1 MSEEDFEQQP
11 LVEHLSELRRRLF
24 WVLATFVIGLVVS
37 FLYASD
43 IFKIISKD
51 ANKHFEL
58 YALSP
63 ADSFKIYMQISFV
76 AAFILALPVLLYH
89 LWQFVRPGLERR
101 EQKAALIYI
110 PIAFLLFIGGLLFGY
125 FLVFPLM
132 IDFLTNISKD
142 LGVKQMYGIYQ
153 YISFMFNVI
162 VPLAFLFLLPVVVL
176 FLTRLRLIT
185 PELLIKLR
193 KGAYLVLIVIALII
207 TPDLMSN
214 FLVAIP
220 LILLYEVSILL
231 SLWLYRRIEKETE
244 EEQEPEEK
252 LEA

>member
-1 MSEEDFEQQP
+1 MSEEDFDQQP

-24 WVLATFVIGLVVS
+24 WVIAVFIVGLIVS
-37 FLYASD
+37 FVFAAD
-43 IFKIISKD
+43 IFKIISRD
-51 ANKHFEL
+51 ANEHFAL

-63 ADSFKIYMQISFV
+63 ADSFKIYMQISLVSAFV
-76 AAFILALPVLLYH
+76 LALPVLLYH
-89 LWQFVRPGLERR
+89 LWQFVRPGLAPK

-110 PIAFLLFIGGLLFGY
+110 PVAFLLFIGGLAFGY

-132 IDFLTNISKD
+132 IEFLTNISKD

-162 VPLAFLFLLPVVVL
+162 VPLALLFLLPVVVL

-185 PELLIKLR
+185 PDLLIKVR
-193 KGAYLVLIVIALII
+193 KVAYLVLIVVALII
-207 TPDLMSN
+207 TPDLLSN

-220 LILLYEVSILL
+220 LILLYEISILL
-231 SLWLYRRIEKETE
+231 SLWLLRRLDKETAE
-244 EEQEPEEK
+244 EEEESDD
-252 LEA
+252 

>member
-1 MSEEDFEQQP
+1 MSEEEYQP
-11 LVEHLSELRRRLF
+11 LSDHLIELRRRLL
-24 WVLATFVIGLVVS
+24 WVLATFVVGLVAS
-37 FLYASD
+37 FIYAAD

-51 ANKHFEL
+51 VDQHFAL

-63 ADSFKIYMQISFV
+63 ADSFKIYMQISLV

-89 LWQFVRPGLERR
+89 LWQFVRPGLEPR

-110 PIAFLLFIGGLLFGY
+110 PVAFLLFIGGLAFGY
-125 FLVFPLM
+125 FVVFPLM
-132 IDFLTNISKD
+132 INFLTNISKE

-162 VPLAFLFLLPVVVL
+162 VPLAVLFLLPVFVL

-185 PELLIKLR
+185 PHLLIKVR
-193 KGAYLVLIVIALII
+193 KVAYLVLIVIALLI
-207 TPDLMSN
+207 TPELLSN

-220 LILLYEVSILL
+220 LILLYELSIGL
-231 SLWLYRRIEKETE
+231 SVWLYRRIERETTFEETE
-244 EEQEPEEK
+244 SEN
-252 LEA
+252 

>member
-1 MSEEDFEQQP
+1 MSEEEFQP
-11 LVEHLSELRRRLF
+11 LADHLVELRRRLI
-24 WVLATFVIGLVVS
+24 WVLATFVVGLVVS
-37 FLYASD
+37 FFYAAD
-43 IFKIISKD
+43 IFKIIGKD
-51 ANKHFEL
+51 ANEHFAL

-63 ADSFKIYMQISFV
+63 ADSFKIYMQISLV

-89 LWQFVRPGLERR
+89 LWQFVRPGLEPR

-110 PIAFLLFIGGLLFGY
+110 PVAFLLFIGGLLFGY

-132 IDFLTNISKD
+132 IDFLTKISKD

-162 VPLAFLFLLPVVVL
+162 VPLALLFLLPVIVL

-185 PELLIKLR
+185 PALLIKVR
-193 KGAYLVLIVIALII
+193 KIAYIVLIVIALII
-207 TPDLMSN
+207 TPDLLSN

-220 LILLYEVSILL
+220 LILLYEISIAL
-231 SLWLYRRIEKETE
+231 SIWLFRRMEKES
-244 EEQEPEEK
+244 EPDS
-252 LEA
+252 LSIDD